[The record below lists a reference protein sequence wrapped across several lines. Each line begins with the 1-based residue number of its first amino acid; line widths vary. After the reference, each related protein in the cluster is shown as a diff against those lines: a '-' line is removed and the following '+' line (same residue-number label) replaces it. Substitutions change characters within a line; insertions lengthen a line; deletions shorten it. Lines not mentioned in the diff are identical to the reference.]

1 VSAQANADSLS
12 WNAGH
17 ALRRLQAR
25 HFASRAMR
33 IVFMLTAWFGVFML
47 VVLLWDVAKDGLQYL
62 DWQFLDSFPSRRP
75 ARSGIKAAIAGTAW
89 LITLTGLTAIP
100 IGIAA
105 ALYLEEYAAKN
116 RLNRFIE
123 INIANLAGVPS
134 IVYGILGLVL
144 FVRGLDFGRT
154 LWAGAATMALLVLP
168 TIILAAR
175 EAIKAVPDSIRQA
188 AYAVGATRWQA
199 TRHHVLPSALPGIL
213 TGIIL
218 AMSRALGET
227 APIIMIGALTYVRF
241 LPKGP
246 DDAFTTLP
254 IQIYNWAARPQ
265 AEFHGVAAAGII
277 VLLVVLLLM
286 NSVAVVIRYR
296 AERKARW

>member
-1 VSAQANADSLS
+1 VSALPKNDVAAWHGGRAD
-12 WNAGH
+12 
-17 ALRRLQAR
+17 LRLRAR

-33 IVFMLTAWFGVFML
+33 VVFMLAAWFGVFML
-47 VVLLWDVAKDGLQYL
+47 VVLLWDVGRDGLKWL
-62 DWQFLDSFPSRRP
+62 DLQFVQSFPSRH
-75 ARSGIKAAIAGTAW
+75 AEKAGIKAAIAGTAW
-89 LITLTGLTAIP
+89 LITLTGLTSIP

-105 ALYLEEYAAKN
+105 ALYLEEYAVKN

-134 IVYGILGLVL
+134 IVYGILGLTL
-144 FVRGLDFGRT
+144 FVRGMGLGRT
-154 LWAGAATMALLVLP
+154 LWAGAGTMALLVLP

-199 TRHHVLPSALPGIL
+199 TRHHVLPAALPGIL

-227 APIIMIGALTYVRF
+227 APMIMIGALTYVAF
-241 LPKGP
+241 VPKGP
-246 DDAFTTLP
+246 DDEFTTLP

-265 AEFHGVAAAGII
+265 ADFHGVAAAGII
-277 VLLVVLLLM
+277 VLLAVLLLM
-286 NSVAVVIRYR
+286 NATAVVIRYR
-296 AERKARW
+296 AERRFRW